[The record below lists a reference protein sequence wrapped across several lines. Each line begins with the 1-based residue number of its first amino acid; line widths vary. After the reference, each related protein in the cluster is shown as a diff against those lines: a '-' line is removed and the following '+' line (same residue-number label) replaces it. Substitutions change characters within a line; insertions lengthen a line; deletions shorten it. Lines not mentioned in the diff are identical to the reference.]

1 MIQPPVPTKSG
12 SGVAFSD
19 ASDGDVRGDDNS
31 RIAFARRLGIS
42 ERWATLTQVHGS
54 KVIEVDRPGDQG
66 EADAMFTSIAGLP
79 MAIFTADCAG
89 VVVRAP
95 GAVGVA
101 HAGWRGAA
109 SRVVEALVDAMRGA
123 GFEPASAAI
132 GPALGPC
139 CLEVGPEVSARF
151 DGFTARTSW
160 DSESIDLAKAITA
173 QLDGVEIWVA
183 NRCTLHQPGWFSHR
197 RDGTLA
203 RMATIAWL

>member
-1 MIQPPVPTKSG
+1 MIQPPVPTTSG

-19 ASDGDVRGDDNS
+19 ASDGDVRGDDS
-31 RIAFARRLGIS
+31 RRAALAHRLGIS
-42 ERWATLTQVHGS
+42 DRWATLTQVHSS
-54 KVIEVDRPGDQG
+54 KVVEVDRPGDQG

-79 MAIFTADCAG
+79 LAIFTADCAG
-89 VVVRAP
+89 VVVHAP

-160 DSESIDLAKAITA
+160 DSESIDLGKAITV
-173 QLDGVEIWVA
+173 QLDGVEVWAA
-183 NRCTLHQPGWFSHR
+183 NRCTLHESGWFSHR
-197 RDGTLA
+197 RDGTPA

>member
-1 MIQPPVPTKSG
+1 MIQPPVPTMSG
-12 SGVAFSD
+12 RGVAFSD
-19 ASDGDVRGDDNS
+19 ASDGDVRGDAN
-31 RIAFARRLGIS
+31 RRTALARRLGIS
-42 ERWATLTQVHGS
+42 DRWATLTQVHGS
-54 KVIEVDRPGDQG
+54 NVVEVDRPGDQG

-79 MAIFTADCAG
+79 LAIFTADCAG
-89 VVVRAP
+89 VVVQAP

-109 SRVVEALVDAMRGA
+109 SRVVEALTNAMRAA

-139 CLEVGPEVSARF
+139 CLEVGPEVSALF

-160 DSESIDLAKAITA
+160 DTESIDLAKAITS
-173 QLDGVEIWVA
+173 QLAGLEIWMA
-183 NRCTLHQPGWFSHR
+183 DRCTRHEPGWFSHR

-203 RMATIAWL
+203 RMATVAWL